1 VGLAAPSLECV
12 TFKTITTGVMVGVD
26 GVRGAGLGV
35 GTLGVTVEFVVAF
48 CGIICTFCGLSKK
61 ARAGAI
67 VNAVRIKKIATIGMM
82 RFIAIVAYAT

>member
-1 VGLAAPSLECV
+1 
-12 TFKTITTGVMVGVD
+12 MVGVD

-48 CGIICTFCGLSKK
+48 VVAFCGILCTFCALSKK